1 MIKITTDQFEQL
13 LPFVGAASEDVF
25 LKMQPSFEVAY
36 NDLVEQVV
44 GMEFADKVTQ
54 PDSELLIP
62 IRCYVIRST
71 FLDHM
76 HSQDIVMTDNGFG
89 VVSNDNIAPASQARV
104 DALKSELT
112 YQRDYN
118 KHQVIYLLR
127 KVDGWSDSEQAQAT
141 IRSLVWSPVILS
153 SWCGVG
159 GRLTFDDLANRKKDI
174 ATSEAFLRQQFS
186 DALMDELIGEER
198 KNQFAPSHQAA
209 KLKML
214 DFIGADIDANK
225 QDSSFSNV
233 SAVFENLH
241 RFIEENIADFPKY
254 MNSSAYRANHMQAYE
269 NKLDDTAFFFAG

>member
-1 MIKITTDQFEQL
+1 MIKITIEQFEQL
-13 LPFVGAASEDVF
+13 LPFVEAASEDVF
-25 LKMQPSFEVAY
+25 TKMQPSFEVAY
-36 NDLVEQVV
+36 NELVEQVV
-44 GMEFADKVTQ
+44 GMEFADKATQ
-54 PDSELLIP
+54 PESELLAP
-62 IRCYVIRST
+62 IRCHVIRST
-71 FLDHM
+71 FLDRM
-76 HSQDIVMTDNGFG
+76 HSQDIIMTDNGFG

-104 DALKSELT
+104 DALESELT

-127 KVDGWSDSEQAQAT
+127 KVDGWSESDQAQAT

-159 GRLTFDDLANRKKDI
+159 GRLTFDDLSKHRKDI
-174 ATSEAFLRQQFS
+174 TASEAFLRQQFS

-198 KNQFAPSHQAA
+198 KNKFAPSHQAA

-214 DFIGADIDANK
+214 DFIGANIDSNR
-225 QDSSFSNV
+225 QESSFPNA

-269 NKLDDTAFFFAG
+269 NKSDDTTFFFAG